1 MSYDEQFVQE
11 KIEAKLRKIAARRA
25 GVKSSNDQRFF
36 NAHKNDDYYKG
47 VLDSVNSDLKLCGFS
62 IAGSILDLGSGCGT
76 FVKVCK
82 DHNLEVAGVEPD
94 REVIEVAK
102 LKGVGGDIVKGVGEY
117 LPFRE
122 ESFDVITSMSVL
134 EHVQSPQKVLCESIR
149 VLKRKGFFWLSV
161 PDYSRSFYE
170 GHYDLFWLPLMP
182 KKIAKIYVRLRGRTD
197 AKFIDSIQYITR
209 RDVVN
214 ALRNLNVRMIDME
227 DARIDYVCRR
237 AQAQVRTDC
246 LVKIQD
252 HGKIQSR
259 RWRNIVKSLKW
270 IGFGEKA
277 LARLC
282 ELYCSMLISIS
293 IFILILKNE
302 LRLKKGN
309 IVLVVQKF

>member
-1 MSYDEQFVQE
+1 
-11 KIEAKLRKIAARRA
+11 
-25 GVKSSNDQRFF
+25 
-36 NAHKNDDYYKG
+36 
-47 VLDSVNSDLKLCGFS
+47 
-62 IAGSILDLGSGCGT
+62 
-76 FVKVCK
+76 
-82 DHNLEVAGVEPD
+82 
-94 REVIEVAK
+94 
-102 LKGVGGDIVKGVGEY
+102 
-117 LPFRE
+117 
-122 ESFDVITSMSVL
+122 MSVL